1 MPGRP
6 PKVPEV
12 KHRFPPYE
20 ESEKLKALYAA
31 LDALFLVKPFNVE
44 AYTKLDNDLE
54 AQIDKDHADYDKAK
68 QKYYANLKAAANS
81 ATIRLRK
88 YGIAGL
94 KSTSKSKSK
103 SKSKSATRGGGCGLR
118 GGYRA
123 TRRNKMYL
131 DLWKKGK
138 SIGFTMRS
146 SLKAKGLIPRANGR
160 KIVSAKYR

>member
-20 ESEKLKALYAA
+20 ESEKLKAIYAA
-31 LDALFLVKPFNVE
+31 QDAIFRVQPFNVE
-44 AYTKLDNDLE
+44 AFSKLDNALE
-54 AQIDKDHADYDKAK
+54 AQIDKDHADYDEAK
-68 QKYYANLKAAANS
+68 KKYYADLRAAANS
-81 ATIRLRK
+81 ATRRLRK

-103 SKSKSATRGGGCGLR
+103 SATRGGGCGCSVPR

-123 TRRNKMYL
+123 TRKNKVYL
-131 DLWKKGK
+131 SRWRQGK